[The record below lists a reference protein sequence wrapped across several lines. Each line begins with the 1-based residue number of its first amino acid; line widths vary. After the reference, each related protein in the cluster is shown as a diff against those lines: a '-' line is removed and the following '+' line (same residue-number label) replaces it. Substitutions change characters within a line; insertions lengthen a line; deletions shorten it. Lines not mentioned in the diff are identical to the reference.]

1 MIKRAVLLVLCL
13 ILLLPGLAYAEEEH
27 PASLEKPASLSV
39 RSNESGDLLL
49 RLTHPQSIMKQME
62 EDEYYFFYEFDWK
75 INDGPW
81 KFNKSWDRR
90 GNISL
95 FEYYETTFDLWP
107 VCGIINTIAHD
118 DRNSIDIP
126 IFPYVFELDAFDFQN
141 NTYSFRF
148 RYVYEYPDGDG
159 YSHIVS
165 PWSDVASIGK
175 ASAAQIPDSLEAPRN
190 LAGELRKYENGQ
202 PYFHFTCDIPESVEE
217 ANKLVKVWN
226 ALDWKIGSGSWATE
240 SGELLFEEGS
250 YTLFDKMDI
259 DPIDEGGWGE
269 INIEENTYYFR
280 MFFKLQKPDGTIV
293 RSPFSNVVEIGT
305 PAFYSG
311 ASSWAEPELDEAAEY
326 GLIPD
331 ILKGADM
338 TKPITREEFAELA
351 VLLYEKASGKT
362 AVPVSPNP
370 FTDTNNPQILKAFAT
385 GITAGTSATTFSP
398 NVLINRE
405 QCATMLY
412 RTIKAIAPDADYSI
426 AGVADFPDQKD
437 ISDWAVEGTKY
448 MFKLGIIKGDS
459 NGNFMPKA
467 ITTAQQAAGY
477 GMATREAAV
486 LMTVRT
492 YEKMDDIS
500 ATKSV
505 SDTGGDGDATSL
517 PEGYPSD
524 IIPLYKNG
532 KIVSVERKTFDTGD
546 VGYAITIDY
555 VGEKTS
561 EVNGHYAGLMMQAD
575 NYDGIIGVKSHH
587 YGNLGGYRI
596 EIDFT
601 QHFPDQYSCTVVI
614 AYYKTN

>member
-1 MIKRAVLLVLCL
+1 
-13 ILLLPGLAYAEEEH
+13 
-27 PASLEKPASLSV
+27 
-39 RSNESGDLLL
+39 
-49 RLTHPQSIMKQME
+49 MKQMD
-62 EDEYYFFYEFDWK
+62 EDEYYIYYEFDWK

-81 KFNKSWDRR
+81 KFNKSWDRS
-90 GNISL
+90 GEVSL
-95 FEYYETTFDLWP
+95 IEYYESTYDLWN
-107 VCGIINTIAHD
+107 VCGFLNNIGHD
-118 DRNSIDIP
+118 ERNSIDLWA
-126 IFPYVFELDAFDFQN
+126 FPESLGLDAFDLQN
-141 NTYSFRF
+141 GTYSFRC
-148 RYVYEYPDGDG
+148 RYVYEYDDGDG
-159 YSHIVS
+159 YRHIVS

-175 ASAAQIPDSLEAPRN
+175 TSTTQIPNSLEAPQN
-190 LAGELRKYENGQ
+190 LAGELRKQENGQ

-226 ALDWKIGSGSWATE
+226 VLDWKIGSGSWATE
-240 SGELLFEEGS
+240 SGRLPLEKADHM
-250 YTLFDKMDI
+250 LFDNVDI
-259 DPIDEGGWGE
+259 DPINEGGWGE
-269 INIEENTYYFR
+269 VNIEENTYYFR
-280 MFFKLQKPDGTIV
+280 MFFELQKPDGSRV

-311 ASSWAEPELDEAAEY
+311 ASSWAEPELDKAAEY
-326 GLIPD
+326 GLIPN
-331 ILKGADM
+331 ILKGVDM
-338 TKPITREEFAELA
+338 TKPITREEFAEIA

-426 AGVADFPDQKD
+426 AGVADFPDQKN

-448 MFKLGIIKGDS
+448 MFKLGIIKGDAS
-459 NGNFMPKA
+459 GNFMPKA
-467 ITTAQQAAGY
+467 TTTAQQAAGY

-505 SDTGGDGDATSL
+505 SDTGGGGDSTSL

-532 KIVSVERKTFDTGD
+532 KIVSVEKKTFDTGD

-561 EVNGHYAGLMMQAD
+561 EVNGYYCSLMMQAD
-575 NYDGIIGVKSHH
+575 NYDGTIGVKSHH

>member
-1 MIKRAVLLVLCL
+1 MKRRVSLAIAMVMVLATLFSLTAMAAGETLEAPQGLTVEVKERPDGKPYFLLKWTNPESILDLVKYWDEN
-13 ILLLPGLAYAEEEH
+13 GEAYVDYQIDMKVGNGRWNYDVIGNTITGN
-27 PASLEKPASLSV
+27 SLHA
-39 RSNESGDLLL
+39 GY
-49 RLTHPQSIMKQME
+49 
-62 EDEYYFFYEFDWK
+62 DETEIYAIREAAYDP
-75 INDGPW
+75 INDGELDTIDI
-81 KFNKSWDRR
+81 KANVYQFRVRYSYLTSDDEDREV
-90 GNISL
+90 
-95 FEYYETTFDLWP
+95 EYY
-107 VCGIINTIAHD
+107 I
-118 DRNSIDIP
+118 
-126 IFPYVFELDAFDFQN
+126 Y
-141 NTYSFRF
+141 
-148 RYVYEYPDGDG
+148 
-159 YSHIVS
+159 
-165 PWSDVASIGK
+165 
-175 ASAAQIPDSLEAPRN
+175 
-190 LAGELRKYENGQ
+190 
-202 PYFHFTCDIPESVEE
+202 
-217 ANKLVKVWN
+217 
-226 ALDWKIGSGSWATE
+226 
-240 SGELLFEEGS
+240 
-250 YTLFDKMDI
+250 
-259 DPIDEGGWGE
+259 
-269 INIEENTYYFR
+269 
-280 MFFKLQKPDGTIV
+280 
-293 RSPFSNVVEIGT
+293 SPFSNVASVGME
-305 PAFYSG
+305 AYYKNASG
-311 ASSWAEPELDEAAEY
+311 WAEPELDKAAGY

-398 NVLINRE
+398 DVLINRE

-448 MFKLGIIKGDS
+448 MFKLGIIKGDAS
-459 NGNFMPKA
+459 GNFMPKA
-467 ITTAQQAAGY
+467 TTTAQQAAGY

-500 ATKSV
+500 ATKQV
-505 SDTGGDGDATSL
+505 SDTGGGGDFTSL

-532 KIVSVERKTFDTGD
+532 KIVSVEKKTFDTGD

-555 VGEKTS
+555 EGEKTS

-575 NYDGIIGVKSHH
+575 NYDGTIGVKSHH